1 MEDKNRVKIILL
13 GLLKAG
19 IVLMIP
25 IPPFNVIVAIL
36 IIINMIIDCA

>member
-1 MEDKNRVKIILL
+1 MEEKNRVKIILW

-25 IPPFNVIVAIL
+25 IPPFNAIVAVF
-36 IIINMIIDCA
+36 IIIDMIIDCN